1 VCGLRAVMRHRGELV
16 QMAGTHVQHMH
27 KALTQ
32 MNLQIQHVIADLTG
46 TTGLAI
52 LDAILAGERDPAQ
65 LAKLRDPRLKAQP
78 EIIQK
83 SLVGNWQPQHLFTV
97 KQSRRLYGEY
107 QQQIAECDAEME
119 RLIGGFQPRVDPQ
132 LQPLPLDTK
141 KNRTYAK
148 KRKQRAKTQPSSREF
163 DLRTEVYK
171 LFGVDV
177 TQIPGLE
184 FLALQWFS
192 EIGRNLSCWATAA
205 NFVSWLALCPD
216 NDITGSRVAWSGR
229 PALLLVLGKPCPG
242 GHFDWA
248 IR

>member
-1 VCGLRAVMRHRGELV
+1 MRHRGELV

-65 LAKLRDPRLKAQP
+65 LAKLRDPRIKAKP

-83 SLVGNWQPQHLFTV
+83 SLVGNWQPQQLFTV

-141 KNRTYAK
+141 K
-148 KRKQRAKTQPSSREF
+148 
-163 DLRTEVYK
+163 
-171 LFGVDV
+171 
-177 TQIPGLE
+177 
-184 FLALQWFS
+184 
-192 EIGRNLSCWATAA
+192 
-205 NFVSWLALCPD
+205 
-216 NDITGSRVAWSGR
+216 
-229 PALLLVLGKPCPG
+229 
-242 GHFDWA
+242 
-248 IR
+248 

>member
-1 VCGLRAVMRHRGELV
+1 M
-16 QMAGTHVQHMH
+16 T
-27 KALTQ
+27 
-32 MNLQIQHVIADLTG
+32 
-46 TTGLAI
+46 I

-65 LAKLRDPRLKAQP
+65 LAKWRDPRIKAKP

-119 RLIGGFQPRVDPQ
+119 RLIGGLEPRVDPQ
-132 LQPLPLDTK
+132 LQPLPPDSK

-148 KRKQRAKTQPSSREF
+148 KRKQRAKTQPPSREF

-184 FLALQWFS
+184 FLALHVVQRDRPESVLLGHGGQF
-192 EIGRNLSCWATAA
+192 R
-205 NFVSWLALCPD
+205 FLAGAVPGPRYQRGPRAVARP
-216 NDITGSRVAWSGR
+216 TQGS
-229 PALLLVLGKPCPG
+229 
-242 GHFDWA
+242 
-248 IR
+248 